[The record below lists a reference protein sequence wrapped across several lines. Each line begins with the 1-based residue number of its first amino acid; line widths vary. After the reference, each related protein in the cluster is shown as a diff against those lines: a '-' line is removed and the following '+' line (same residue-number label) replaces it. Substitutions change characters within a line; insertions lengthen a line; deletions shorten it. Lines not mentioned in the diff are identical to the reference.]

1 MTKNEA
7 VIIGRQ
13 VKDMYGTLV
22 GKVLGTL
29 TDIDGSVQTVGVDCG
44 SEGLKQIQYEQL
56 VLQEDV
62 VIYIPKWRLQA
73 QKFLREKGLT
83 KRRIDALE
91 DIVSENGEM
100 KDDAEIIHNKYKSK
114 LASLDQIE
122 SKIKT
127 ELLVR
132 SGEIEDQEKVVK
144 EILFD
149 AKVQIKSEEIT
160 ESTFETIQMHAN
172 NILERFSHE
181 KAEINKVQK
190 RIDDLSLEHSE
201 VIENPKQYIQQS
213 AMTYLDSPTGTQP
226 QTFDQPISTSPE
238 STLPEPESTLPEPES
253 TLPEPESTLPE
264 PESTLPEPPVE
275 CADSHTPVPTAN
287 SNDPDVSSQPDDPDW
302 LSRMKSEEQA

>member
-1 MTKNEA
+1 MPKNEP

-29 TDIDGSVQTVGVDCG
+29 TDIDGSIQTVGVDCG

-56 VLQEDV
+56 VLQEDI

-83 KRRIDALE
+83 IRRINALE

-100 KDDAEIIHNKYKSK
+100 RDDADVIQNKYKSK
-114 LASLDQIE
+114 LVTLDQIE
-122 SKIKT
+122 SKIKS
-127 ELLVR
+127 EFLVR
-132 SGEIEDQEKVVK
+132 LGEIEDQEKVVK

-149 AKVQIKSEEIT
+149 AKVQIKSEEIS
-160 ESTFETIQMHAN
+160 ESTFGTIQMHAN

-181 KAEINKVQK
+181 KAEIGKVQN

-201 VIENPKQYIQQS
+201 SIENPKQYIQQS
-213 AMTYLDSPTGTQP
+213 AMTYLDSSTGTQSK
-226 QTFDQPISTSPE
+226 TFGQPMPTS
-238 STLPEPESTLPEPES
+238 PEPESTLPEPES

-275 CADSHTPVPTAN
+275 CADSHTPVSTAN
-287 SNDPDVSSQPDDPDW
+287 SNDSDVSSQSDESDW
-302 LSRMKSEEQA
+302 LSRMESEEQS

>member
-1 MTKNEA
+1 MPKNEP

-29 TDIDGSVQTVGVDCG
+29 TDIDGSIQTVGVDCG

-56 VLQEDV
+56 VLQEDI

-83 KRRIDALE
+83 IRRINALE

-100 KDDAEIIHNKYKSK
+100 RDDADVIQNKYKSK
-114 LASLDQIE
+114 LATLDQIE
-122 SKIKT
+122 SKIRA

-132 SGEIEDQEKVVK
+132 FGEIEDQEKVVK

-149 AKVQIKSEEIT
+149 AKVQIKSEEIS
-160 ESTFETIQMHAN
+160 ESTFGTIQMHAN

-181 KAEINKVQK
+181 KAEIGKVQN

-201 VIENPKQYIQQS
+201 SIENTKYHIQQS
-213 AMTYLDSPTGTQP
+213 AETYLGSPTGTQIQS
-226 QTFDQPISTSPE
+226 QTFDQPT
-238 STLPEPESTLPEPES
+238 T

-264 PESTLPEPPVE
+264 PESTLPEPPME
-275 CADSHTPVPTAN
+275 CAGSHTTI
-287 SNDPDVSSQPDDPDW
+287 SNDSDVSSQSDW
-302 LSRMKSEEQA
+302 LSRMQSEQQD

>member
-22 GKVLGTL
+22 GKVLGTI
-29 TDIDGSVQTVGVDCG
+29 TDIDGSIQTVGVDCG

-56 VLQEDV
+56 VLQEDI

-83 KRRIDALE
+83 LRRINALA
-91 DIVSENGEM
+91 DIVSENSEM
-100 KDDAEIIHNKYKSK
+100 KDDTEVIHNKYKSK
-114 LASLDQIE
+114 LATLDQIE
-122 SKIKT
+122 SKIKS
-127 ELLVR
+127 EFLVR
-132 SGEIEDQEKVVK
+132 LGEIEDQEKMVK

-160 ESTFETIQMHAN
+160 ESTFTTIQMHAN

-181 KAEINKVQK
+181 KAEIDKVQN

-201 VIENPKQYIQQS
+201 SIENPKQYIQQS
-213 AMTYLDSPTGTQP
+213 AMTYLDSSTGIQS
-226 QTFDQPISTSPE
+226 QTFDQPM
-238 STLPEPESTLPEPES
+238 
-253 TLPEPESTLPE
+253 STLPE

-287 SNDPDVSSQPDDPDW
+287 SNDSDVSSQPDESDW
-302 LSRMKSEEQA
+302 LSRMESE

>member
-201 VIENPKQYIQQS
+201 AIENPKQYIQQS

-238 STLPEPESTLPEPES
+238 PESALPEPES

>member
-1 MTKNEA
+1 MTKNEPDI
-7 VIIGRQ
+7 VGRE

-29 TDIDGSVQTVGVDCG
+29 TDIDGSIQTVGVDCG

-56 VLQEDV
+56 VLQEDI

-83 KRRIDALE
+83 IRRINALE

-100 KDDAEIIHNKYKSK
+100 RDDADVIQNKYKSK
-114 LASLDQIE
+114 LATLDQIE
-122 SKIKT
+122 SKIKS
-127 ELLVR
+127 EFLVR
-132 SGEIEDQEKVVK
+132 LGEIEDQEKMVK

-160 ESTFETIQMHAN
+160 ESTFTTIQMHAN

-181 KAEINKVQK
+181 KAEIDKVQN

-201 VIENPKQYIQQS
+201 SIENPKQYIQQS
-213 AMTYLDSPTGTQP
+213 AMTYLDSPTGTQS
-226 QTFDQPISTSPE
+226 QTFDQPMSTS
-238 STLPEPESTLPEPES
+238 
-253 TLPEPESTLPE
+253 PEPESTLPE

-287 SNDPDVSSQPDDPDW
+287 SNDPDW

>member
-1 MTKNEA
+1 MTKNEPDI
-7 VIIGRQ
+7 VGRE

-29 TDIDGSVQTVGVDCG
+29 TDIDGSIQTVGVDCG

-56 VLQEDV
+56 VLQEDI

-73 QKFLREKGLT
+73 QKFMREKGLT
-83 KRRIDALE
+83 LRRINALA

-100 KDDAEIIHNKYKSK
+100 KDDTEVIHNKYKSK
-114 LASLDQIE
+114 LATLDQIE
-122 SKIKT
+122 SKVKS
-127 ELLVR
+127 EFLVR
-132 SGEIEDQEKVVK
+132 LGEIEDQVKMVK

-160 ESTFETIQMHAN
+160 EPTFTTIQMHAN

-181 KAEINKVQK
+181 KAEIDKVQN
-190 RIDDLSLEHSE
+190 RIDDLSLEYNES
-201 VIENPKQYIQQS
+201 IENPKQYIQQS
-213 AMTYLDSPTGTQP
+213 AMTYLDSSTGTQS
-226 QTFDQPISTSPE
+226 QTFNQPM
-238 STLPEPESTLPEPES
+238 S

-275 CADSHTPVPTAN
+275 CADSHTPVPTTN
-287 SNDPDVSSQPDDPDW
+287 SNDSDVSSQPDESDW
-302 LSRMKSEEQA
+302 LSRMESE

>member
-1 MTKNEA
+1 MTKNEPDI
-7 VIIGRQ
+7 VGRE

-29 TDIDGSVQTVGVDCG
+29 TDIDGSIQTVGVDCG

-56 VLQEDV
+56 VLQEDI

-73 QKFLREKGLT
+73 QKFMREKGLT
-83 KRRIDALE
+83 LRRINALA

-100 KDDAEIIHNKYKSK
+100 KDDTEVIHNKYKSK
-114 LASLDQIE
+114 LATLDQIE
-122 SKIKT
+122 SKVRA

-132 SGEIEDQEKVVK
+132 LGEIEDQVKMVK

-160 ESTFETIQMHAN
+160 EPTFTTIQMHAN

-181 KAEINKVQK
+181 KAEIDKVQN
-190 RIDDLSLEHSE
+190 RIDDLSLEYNES
-201 VIENPKQYIQQS
+201 IENPKQYIQQS
-213 AMTYLDSPTGTQP
+213 AMTYLDSSTGTQS
-226 QTFDQPISTSPE
+226 QTFNQPM
-238 STLPEPESTLPEPES
+238 S

-275 CADSHTPVPTAN
+275 CADSHTPVPTTN
-287 SNDPDVSSQPDDPDW
+287 SNDSDVSSQPDESDW
-302 LSRMKSEEQA
+302 LSRMESE

>member
-1 MTKNEA
+1 MTKNGA

-29 TDIDGSVQTVGVDCG
+29 TDIDGSIQTVGVDCG

-56 VLQEDV
+56 VLQEDI

-83 KRRIDALE
+83 LRRINALS

-114 LASLDQIE
+114 LATLDQIE
-122 SKIKT
+122 SKIKS
-127 ELLVR
+127 EFLVR
-132 SGEIEDQEKVVK
+132 LGEIDDQEKVVK

-160 ESTFETIQMHAN
+160 ESTFGTIQMHAN

-181 KAEINKVQK
+181 KAEIEKVQK

-201 VIENPKQYIQQS
+201 SAENPKQYIQQS
-213 AMTYLDSPTGTQP
+213 AMTYLDSSTGNQS
-226 QTFDQPISTSPE
+226 QTFEQ
-238 STLPEPESTLPEPES
+238 PES

-287 SNDPDVSSQPDDPDW
+287 SNDTDNSPQHDESNW
-302 LSRMKSEEQA
+302 LSRMESEEQS

>member
-1 MTKNEA
+1 MTKNEPPI
-7 VIIGRQ
+7 VGRQ

-29 TDIDGSVQTVGVDCG
+29 TDIDGSIQTVGVDCG

-56 VLQEDV
+56 VLQEDI

-83 KRRIDALE
+83 VRRINALE
-91 DIVSENGEM
+91 DIVSENGQM

-114 LASLDQIE
+114 LATLDQIE
-122 SKIKT
+122 SKIKS
-127 ELLVR
+127 EFLVR
-132 SGEIEDQEKVVK
+132 LGEIEDQEKMVK

-149 AKVQIKSEEIT
+149 AKVQIKSEEI
-160 ESTFETIQMHAN
+160 SGPTFETIKMNTN

-181 KAEINKVQK
+181 RAEIEKVQN
-190 RIDDLSLEHSE
+190 RIDDLSLEHGE
-201 VIENPKQYIQQS
+201 PIENPKQYIQQS
-213 AMTYLDSPTGTQP
+213 AMTYLDSPTGTQS
-226 QTFDQPISTSPE
+226 QTFDQ
-238 STLPEPESTLPEPES
+238 PES

-275 CADSHTPVPTAN
+275 CADTHMPQSTAN
-287 SNDPDVSSQPDDPDW
+287 SNDSDVSSQSDESDW
-302 LSRMKSEEQA
+302 LSRMQSEEQS

>member
-1 MTKNEA
+1 MPKNEP

-29 TDIDGSVQTVGVDCG
+29 TDIDGSIQTVGVDCG

-56 VLQEDV
+56 VLQEDI

-83 KRRIDALE
+83 IRRINALE

-100 KDDAEIIHNKYKSK
+100 RDDADVIQNKYKSK
-114 LASLDQIE
+114 LVTLDQIE
-122 SKIKT
+122 SKIKS
-127 ELLVR
+127 EFLVR
-132 SGEIEDQEKVVK
+132 LGEIEDQEKVVK

-149 AKVQIKSEEIT
+149 AKVQIKSEEIS
-160 ESTFETIQMHAN
+160 ESTFGTIQMHAN

-181 KAEINKVQK
+181 KAEISKVQN

-201 VIENPKQYIQQS
+201 SIENPKQYIQQS
-213 AMTYLDSPTGTQP
+213 AMTYLDSPTGTQS
-226 QTFDQPISTSPE
+226 QTFDQPMSTS
-238 STLPEPESTLPEPES
+238 PEPESTS
-253 TLPEPESTLPE
+253 PEPESTLPE
-264 PESTLPEPPVE
+264 PESTLPEPPAE
-275 CADSHTPVPTAN
+275 RANSHTPVPTTN
-287 SNDPDVSSQPDDPDW
+287 SNDPDVSSQPDESDW
-302 LSRMKSEEQA
+302 LSRMESEEQA

>member
-1 MTKNEA
+1 MTKNEPA
-7 VIIGRQ
+7 IVGRQ

-22 GKVLGTL
+22 GKVLGTI
-29 TDIDGSVQTVGVDCG
+29 TDIDGSIQTVGVDCG

-83 KRRIDALE
+83 IRRINALE
-91 DIVSENGEM
+91 DIVSENGEEVR
-100 KDDAEIIHNKYKSK
+100 DDADVIQNKYKSK
-114 LASLDQIE
+114 LATLDQIE

-132 SGEIEDQEKVVK
+132 LGEIEDQEKVVK

-160 ESTFETIQMHAN
+160 EPTFGTIQTHAN

-181 KAEINKVQK
+181 KDEIAKVQN
-190 RIDDLSLEHSE
+190 RIDDLSSKHSE
-201 VIENPKQYIQQS
+201 SIENPKQYIQQS
-213 AMTYLDSPTGTQP
+213 AMTYLDSPTGTQS
-226 QTFDQPISTSPE
+226 QTFDQPMSTS
-238 STLPEPESTLPEPES
+238 
-253 TLPEPESTLPE
+253 PEPESTLPE

-275 CADSHTPVPTAN
+275 CADSQTPVPTAN
-287 SNDPDVSSQPDDPDW
+287 SNDPNASSQLDESDW
-302 LSRMKSEEQA
+302 LSRMKSEEEA

>member
-56 VLQEDV
+56 VLQEDI

-83 KRRIDALE
+83 LRRINALA

-100 KDDAEIIHNKYKSK
+100 KDDTDVIHNKYKSK
-114 LASLDQIE
+114 LATLDQIE
-122 SKIKT
+122 SKIKS
-127 ELLVR
+127 EFLVR
-132 SGEIEDQEKVVK
+132 LGEIEDQVKMVK

-160 ESTFETIQMHAN
+160 EPTFTTIQMHAN

-181 KAEINKVQK
+181 KAEIDKVQN
-190 RIDDLSLEHSE
+190 RIDDLSLEYNES
-201 VIENPKQYIQQS
+201 IENPKQYIQQS
-213 AMTYLDSPTGTQP
+213 AMTYLDSSTGIQS
-226 QTFDQPISTSPE
+226 QTFNQPM
-238 STLPEPESTLPEPES
+238 S

-275 CADSHTPVPTAN
+275 CADSHTPVPTTN
-287 SNDPDVSSQPDDPDW
+287 SNDSDVSSQPDESDW
-302 LSRMKSEEQA
+302 LSRMESE

>member
-56 VLQEDV
+56 VLQEDI

-73 QKFLREKGLT
+73 QKFMREKGLT
-83 KRRIDALE
+83 LRRINALA

-100 KDDAEIIHNKYKSK
+100 KDDTEVIHNKYKSK
-114 LASLDQIE
+114 LATLDQIE
-122 SKIKT
+122 SKIKS
-127 ELLVR
+127 EFLVR
-132 SGEIEDQEKVVK
+132 LGEIEDQEKMVK

-160 ESTFETIQMHAN
+160 EPTFTTIQMHAN

-181 KAEINKVQK
+181 KAEIDKVQN
-190 RIDDLSLEHSE
+190 RIDDLTLEHSE
-201 VIENPKQYIQQS
+201 SIENPKQYIQQS
-213 AMTYLDSPTGTQP
+213 AMTYLDSSTGTQS
-226 QTFDQPISTSPE
+226 QTFDQPMSTS
-238 STLPEPESTLPEPES
+238 
-253 TLPEPESTLPE
+253 PE

-275 CADSHTPVPTAN
+275 CADSHTPVPTTN
-287 SNDPDVSSQPDDPDW
+287 SNDSDVSSQPDESDW
-302 LSRMKSEEQA
+302 LSRMESE

>member
-56 VLQEDV
+56 VLQEDI

-73 QKFLREKGLT
+73 QKFMREKGLT
-83 KRRIDALE
+83 LRRINALA

-100 KDDAEIIHNKYKSK
+100 KDDTDVIHNKYKSK
-114 LASLDQIE
+114 LATLDQIE
-122 SKIKT
+122 SKIKS
-127 ELLVR
+127 EFLVR
-132 SGEIEDQEKVVK
+132 LGEIEDQVKMVK

-160 ESTFETIQMHAN
+160 EPTFTTIQMHAN

-181 KAEINKVQK
+181 KAEIDKVQN
-190 RIDDLSLEHSE
+190 RIDDLSLEYNES
-201 VIENPKQYIQQS
+201 IENPKQYIQQS
-213 AMTYLDSPTGTQP
+213 AMTYLDSSTGIQS
-226 QTFDQPISTSPE
+226 QTFNQPM
-238 STLPEPESTLPEPES
+238 
-253 TLPEPESTLPE
+253 STLPE

-275 CADSHTPVPTAN
+275 YADSHTPVSTTN
-287 SNDPDVSSQPDDPDW
+287 SNDSDVSSQPDESDW
-302 LSRMKSEEQA
+302 LSRMESEEQA

>member
-22 GKVLGTL
+22 GKVLGTI
-29 TDIDGSVQTVGVDCG
+29 TDIDGSIQTVGVDCG

-56 VLQEDV
+56 VLQEDI

-83 KRRIDALE
+83 LRRINALA
-91 DIVSENGEM
+91 DIVSENSEM
-100 KDDAEIIHNKYKSK
+100 KDDTEVIHNKYKSK
-114 LASLDQIE
+114 LATLDQIE
-122 SKIKT
+122 SKIKS
-127 ELLVR
+127 EFLVR
-132 SGEIEDQEKVVK
+132 LGEIEDQEKMVK

-160 ESTFETIQMHAN
+160 ESTFTTIQMHAN

-181 KAEINKVQK
+181 KAEIDKVQN

-201 VIENPKQYIQQS
+201 SIENPKQYIQQS
-213 AMTYLDSPTGTQP
+213 AMTYLDSSTGIQS
-226 QTFDQPISTSPE
+226 QTFDQPM
-238 STLPEPESTLPEPES
+238 S

-287 SNDPDVSSQPDDPDW
+287 SNDSDVSSQPDESDW
-302 LSRMKSEEQA
+302 LSRMESE

>member
-56 VLQEDV
+56 VLQEDI

-83 KRRIDALE
+83 LRRINALA
-91 DIVSENGEM
+91 DIVSENSEM
-100 KDDAEIIHNKYKSK
+100 KDDTEVIHNKYKSK
-114 LASLDQIE
+114 LATLDQIE
-122 SKIKT
+122 SKIKS
-127 ELLVR
+127 EFLVR
-132 SGEIEDQEKVVK
+132 LGEIEDQEKMVK

-160 ESTFETIQMHAN
+160 ESTFTTIQMHAN

-181 KAEINKVQK
+181 KAEIDKVQN
-190 RIDDLSLEHSE
+190 RIDDLSLEYSE
-201 VIENPKQYIQQS
+201 SIENPKQYIQQS
-213 AMTYLDSPTGTQP
+213 AMTYLDSSTGIQS
-226 QTFDQPISTSPE
+226 QTSDQPTSTLPVPE
-238 STLPEPESTLPEPES
+238 STLPVPESTLPV
-253 TLPEPESTLPE
+253 

-275 CADSHTPVPTAN
+275 YADLHTPVPTAN
-287 SNDPDVSSQPDDPDW
+287 SNDIDVSSQPDESDW
-302 LSRMKSEEQA
+302 LSRMESE

>member
-1 MTKNEA
+1 MTKNEPPI
-7 VIIGRQ
+7 VGRQ

-29 TDIDGSVQTVGVDCG
+29 TDIDGSIQTVGVDCG

-56 VLQEDV
+56 VLQEDI

-83 KRRIDALE
+83 VRRINALE
-91 DIVSENGEM
+91 DIVSENGQM

-114 LASLDQIE
+114 LATLDQIE
-122 SKIKT
+122 SKIKS
-127 ELLVR
+127 EFLVR
-132 SGEIEDQEKVVK
+132 LGEIEDQEKMVK

-149 AKVQIKSEEIT
+149 AKVQIKSEEIS
-160 ESTFETIQMHAN
+160 EPTFETIKMNAN

-181 KAEINKVQK
+181 RAEIEKVQN

-201 VIENPKQYIQQS
+201 PIENPKQYIQQS
-213 AMTYLDSPTGTQP
+213 AMTYLDSPTGTQS
-226 QTFDQPISTSPE
+226 QTFDQ
-238 STLPEPESTLPEPES
+238 PES

-275 CADSHTPVPTAN
+275 CADTHMSQATAN
-287 SNDPDVSSQPDDPDW
+287 SNDSDVSSQSDESDW
-302 LSRMKSEEQA
+302 LSRMQSEEQS

>member
-22 GKVLGTL
+22 GKVLGTI
-29 TDIDGSVQTVGVDCG
+29 TDIDGSIQTVGVDCG

-56 VLQEDV
+56 VLQEDI

-83 KRRIDALE
+83 LRRINALA
-91 DIVSENGEM
+91 DIISENSEM
-100 KDDAEIIHNKYKSK
+100 KDDTEVIHNKYKSN
-114 LASLDQIE
+114 LATLDQIE
-122 SKIKT
+122 SKIKS
-127 ELLVR
+127 EFLVR
-132 SGEIEDQEKVVK
+132 LGEIEDQEKMVK

-160 ESTFETIQMHAN
+160 ESTFGTIQMHAN

-181 KAEINKVQK
+181 KAEIEKVQK
-190 RIDDLSLEHSE
+190 RINDLSLEHSE
-201 VIENPKQYIQQS
+201 AIENPKQYIQQS
-213 AMTYLDSPTGTQP
+213 AMTYLDSPTGTQS
-226 QTFDQPISTSPE
+226 QTFDQPM
-238 STLPEPESTLPEPES
+238 S

-275 CADSHTPVPTAN
+275 CADSHTPGTYC
-287 SNDPDVSSQPDDPDW
+287 
-302 LSRMKSEEQA
+302 

>member
-1 MTKNEA
+1 MTKNEPPI
-7 VIIGRQ
+7 VGRQ

-29 TDIDGSVQTVGVDCG
+29 TDIDGSIQTVGVDCG

-56 VLQEDV
+56 VLQEDI

-83 KRRIDALE
+83 VRRINALE
-91 DIVSENGEM
+91 DIVSENGQM

-114 LASLDQIE
+114 LATLDQIE
-122 SKIKT
+122 SKIKS
-127 ELLVR
+127 EFLVR
-132 SGEIEDQEKVVK
+132 LGEIEDQEKMVK

-149 AKVQIKSEEIT
+149 AKVQIKSEEIS
-160 ESTFETIQMHAN
+160 EPTFETIKMNAN

-181 KAEINKVQK
+181 RAEIEKVQN

-201 VIENPKQYIQQS
+201 PIENPKQYIQQS
-213 AMTYLDSPTGTQP
+213 AMTYLDSPTNTQS
-226 QTFDQPISTSPE
+226 QTFDQPET
-238 STLPEPESTLPEPES
+238 TLPEPET
-253 TLPEPESTLPE
+253 TLPE

-275 CADSHTPVPTAN
+275 CADTHMPQTTAN
-287 SNDPDVSSQPDDPDW
+287 SNDSDVSSQSDESDW
-302 LSRMKSEEQA
+302 LSRMQSEEQS

>member
-1 MTKNEA
+1 MAKNEPSI
-7 VIIGRQ
+7 VGRQ

-29 TDIDGSVQTVGVDCG
+29 TDIDGSIQTVGVDCG

-56 VLQEDV
+56 VLQEDI

-83 KRRIDALE
+83 VRRINALE
-91 DIVSENGEM
+91 DIVSENGQM

-114 LASLDQIE
+114 LATLDQIE
-122 SKIKT
+122 SKIKS
-127 ELLVR
+127 EFLVR
-132 SGEIEDQEKVVK
+132 LGEIEDQEKMVK

-149 AKVQIKSEEIT
+149 AKVQIKSEEIS
-160 ESTFETIQMHAN
+160 EPTFETIKMNAN

-181 KAEINKVQK
+181 RAEIEKVQN

-201 VIENPKQYIQQS
+201 SIENPKQYIQQS
-213 AMTYLDSPTGTQP
+213 AMTYLDSPTGTQS
-226 QTFDQPISTSPE
+226 QTFDQ
-238 STLPEPESTLPEPES
+238 PES

-275 CADSHTPVPTAN
+275 CADTHMPQTTAN
-287 SNDPDVSSQPDDPDW
+287 SNDSDVSSQSDESDW
-302 LSRMKSEEQA
+302 LSRMQSEEQS

>member
-7 VIIGRQ
+7 DIIGRQ

-83 KRRIDALE
+83 IRRINALE

-100 KDDAEIIHNKYKSK
+100 KDDAQVIHNKYKSK

-122 SKIKT
+122 SKIKS

-160 ESTFETIQMHAN
+160 ESTFGTIQTHAN

-190 RIDDLSLEHSE
+190 RIDGLSLEHSE
-201 VIENPKQYIQQS
+201 AVENPKQYIQQS
-213 AMTYLDSPTGTQP
+213 AMTYLDSSTDTQS
-226 QTFDQPISTSPE
+226 QTFDQPMPTS
-238 STLPEPESTLPEPES
+238 
-253 TLPEPESTLPE
+253 PEPESTLPE

-275 CADSHTPVPTAN
+275 CADSHIPVPTAN
-287 SNDPDVSSQPDDPDW
+287 SNDPDVSSHTDESDW
-302 LSRMKSEEQA
+302 LSRMESEEQS

>member
-1 MTKNEA
+1 MTKNEP

-29 TDIDGSVQTVGVDCG
+29 TDIDGSIQTVGVDCG

-56 VLQEDV
+56 VLQEDI

-83 KRRIDALE
+83 IRRINALE

-100 KDDAEIIHNKYKSK
+100 RDDADVIQNKYKSK
-114 LASLDQIE
+114 LATLDQIE
-122 SKIKT
+122 SKIRA

-132 SGEIEDQEKVVK
+132 FGEIEDQEKVVK

-149 AKVQIKSEEIT
+149 AKVQIKSEEIS
-160 ESTFETIQMHAN
+160 ESTFGTIQMHAN

-181 KAEINKVQK
+181 KAEIDKVQN
-190 RIDDLSLEHSE
+190 RIDDLSLEYNES
-201 VIENPKQYIQQS
+201 IENPKQYIQQS
-213 AMTYLDSPTGTQP
+213 AMTYLDSSTGIQS
-226 QTFDQPISTSPE
+226 QTFNQPM
-238 STLPEPESTLPEPES
+238 S

-275 CADSHTPVPTAN
+275 CADSHTPVPTTN
-287 SNDPDVSSQPDDPDW
+287 SNDSDVSSQSDESDW
-302 LSRMKSEEQA
+302 LSRMESEEQS

>member
-1 MTKNEA
+1 MAKNEPSI
-7 VIIGRQ
+7 VGRQ

-29 TDIDGSVQTVGVDCG
+29 TDIDGSIQTVGVDCG

-56 VLQEDV
+56 VLQEDI

-83 KRRIDALE
+83 VRRINALE
-91 DIVSENGEM
+91 DIVSENGQM

-114 LASLDQIE
+114 LATLDQIE
-122 SKIKT
+122 SKIKS
-127 ELLVR
+127 EFLVR
-132 SGEIEDQEKVVK
+132 LGEIEDQEKMVK

-149 AKVQIKSEEIT
+149 AKVQIKSEEIS
-160 ESTFETIQMHAN
+160 EPTFETIKMNAN

-181 KAEINKVQK
+181 RAEIEKVQN

-201 VIENPKQYIQQS
+201 PIENPKQYIQQS
-213 AMTYLDSPTGTQP
+213 AMTYLDSPTGTQS
-226 QTFDQPISTSPE
+226 QTFDQ
-238 STLPEPESTLPEPES
+238 PES

-275 CADSHTPVPTAN
+275 CADTHMPQTTAN
-287 SNDPDVSSQPDDPDW
+287 SNDSDVSSQPDEPDW
-302 LSRMKSEEQA
+302 LSRMQSEEQS

>member
-1 MTKNEA
+1 MPKNEP

-29 TDIDGSVQTVGVDCG
+29 TDIDGSIQTVGVDCG

-56 VLQEDV
+56 VLQEDI

-83 KRRIDALE
+83 LRRINALA

-100 KDDAEIIHNKYKSK
+100 KDDTDVIHNKYKSK
-114 LASLDQIE
+114 LATLDQIE
-122 SKIKT
+122 SKIKS
-127 ELLVR
+127 EFLVR
-132 SGEIEDQEKVVK
+132 LGEIEDQEKMVK

-160 ESTFETIQMHAN
+160 ESTFTTIQMHAN

-181 KAEINKVQK
+181 KAEIDKVQN

-201 VIENPKQYIQQS
+201 SIENPKQYIQQS
-213 AMTYLDSPTGTQP
+213 AMTYLDSPTGTQS
-226 QTFDQPISTSPE
+226 QTFDQPMSTS
-238 STLPEPESTLPEPES
+238 PEPESTS
-253 TLPEPESTLPE
+253 PEPESTLPE

-287 SNDPDVSSQPDDPDW
+287 SNDPDW

>member
-7 VIIGRQ
+7 DIIGRQ

-29 TDIDGSVQTVGVDCG
+29 TDIDGSIQTVGVDCG

-83 KRRIDALE
+83 IRRINALE

-160 ESTFETIQMHAN
+160 ESTFGTIQTHAN

-181 KAEINKVQK
+181 KAEIDKVQN

-201 VIENPKQYIQQS
+201 AIENPKQYIQQS
-213 AMTYLDSPTGTQP
+213 AMTYLDSPTGTQS
-226 QTFDQPISTSPE
+226 QTSDQPM
-238 STLPEPESTLPEPES
+238 STLPEPES

>member
-1 MTKNEA
+1 MTKNEPDI
-7 VIIGRQ
+7 VGRQ

-29 TDIDGSVQTVGVDCG
+29 TDIDGSIQTVGVDCG

-56 VLQEDV
+56 VLQEDI

-83 KRRIDALE
+83 VRRINALE
-91 DIVSENGEM
+91 DIVSENGQM

-114 LASLDQIE
+114 LATLDQIE
-122 SKIKT
+122 SKIKS
-127 ELLVR
+127 EFLVR
-132 SGEIEDQEKVVK
+132 LGKIEDQEKMVK

-149 AKVQIKSEEIT
+149 AKVQIKSEEIS
-160 ESTFETIQMHAN
+160 EPTFETIKMNAN

-181 KAEINKVQK
+181 RAEIEKVQN

-201 VIENPKQYIQQS
+201 PIENPKQYIQQS
-213 AMTYLDSPTGTQP
+213 AMTYLDSPTGTQS
-226 QTFDQPISTSPE
+226 QTFDQPET
-238 STLPEPESTLPEPES
+238 TLPEPET
-253 TLPEPESTLPE
+253 TLPE

-275 CADSHTPVPTAN
+275 CADTHMPQTTAN
-287 SNDPDVSSQPDDPDW
+287 SNDSDVSSQSDESDW
-302 LSRMKSEEQA
+302 LSRMQSEEQS

>member
-22 GKVLGTL
+22 GKVLGTI
-29 TDIDGSVQTVGVDCG
+29 TDIDGSIQTVGVDCG

-56 VLQEDV
+56 VLQEDI

-83 KRRIDALE
+83 IRRINALA

-100 KDDAEIIHNKYKSK
+100 KDDTDVIHNKYKSK
-114 LASLDQIE
+114 LATLDQIE
-122 SKIKT
+122 SKIKS
-127 ELLVR
+127 EFLVR
-132 SGEIEDQEKVVK
+132 LGEIEDQEKMVK

-160 ESTFETIQMHAN
+160 ESTFTTIQMHAN

-181 KAEINKVQK
+181 KAEIDKVQN

-201 VIENPKQYIQQS
+201 SIENPKQYIQQS
-213 AMTYLDSPTGTQP
+213 AMTYLDSSTGIQS
-226 QTFDQPISTSPE
+226 QTFDQPM
-238 STLPEPESTLPEPES
+238 
-253 TLPEPESTLPE
+253 STLPE

-287 SNDPDVSSQPDDPDW
+287 SNDTNVSSQPDESDW
-302 LSRMKSEEQA
+302 LSRMESEEQS